1 MSLPENTQF
10 GRQIEVRIKNFETN
24 TLTTF
29 NSGFDI
35 ECQFYK
41 TIDEVTEA
49 SIGSVTVYNITDETF
64 QKVNLK
70 HCELEFLY
78 GYVYAGGLKRLF
90 LADVVS
96 VDRSTDSKGNI
107 ITVFQVS
114 INFRQYNFL
123 PLTISQRET
132 SLGKI
137 VFGLSDIYDVG
148 IDFKLDN
155 IPEEHR
161 DAVAEYVMTARVPR
175 VSYVGNFKKF
185 FDELKRTFGVILHSN
200 EGVNGVA
207 SNGKKAEVVQ
217 GLTFMFANNQVPAVI
232 NKATKP
238 YQKISS
244 PDLSKDLFQEDVQDD
259 IVTIFNYETGLLE
272 SPKVEYKIQKVPED
286 WKFNK
291 GEEQTFESQV
301 RQQNQNIKAAEA
313 ASKRAERE
321 KKAKEKGKVLKLQ
334 KPKKKGTISIKRKFL
349 KAKTLINAD
358 VRPRSLVQIES
369 IIAENN
375 GVYRVHSV
383 TFTANNT
390 SSSYMELQLESVD
403 DTETQLTEQ
412 EEQELQESQSA
423 SGELGNE
430 AQVGS
435 TGDYE

>member
-1 MSLPENTQF
+1 MELDMFSELNNPELLKSQISKRINETTGLNNTSKSS
-10 GRQIEVRIKNFETN
+10 I
-24 TLTTF
+24 LTH
-29 NSGFDI
+29 
-35 ECQFYK
+35 
-41 TIDEVTEA
+41 
-49 SIGSVTVYNITDETF
+49 ITDAIANTIHDTTSYTASVINSTF
-64 QKVNLK
+64 T
-70 HCELEFLY
+70 EFASGDRLTDNATEF
-78 GYVYAGGLKRLF
+78 GVIRNVYADMYISSEDGI
-90 LADVVS
+90 VS
-96 VDRSTDSKGNI
+96 LNTSDSM
-107 ITVFQVS
+107 
-114 INFRQYNFL
+114 NF
-123 PLTISQRET
+123 
-132 SLGKI
+132 
-137 VFGLSDIYDVG
+137 
-148 IDFKLDN
+148 
-155 IPEEHR
+155 
-161 DAVAEYVMTARVPR
+161 PR

-185 FDELKRTFGVILHSN
+185 FDELKRTFGIILHSN

-244 PDLSKDLFQEDVQDD
+244 PDLTKDLFQEDVQDD

-286 WKFNK
+286 WKFNR

-321 KKAKEKGKVLKLQ
+321 KKAKEKGKVLKPQ

-412 EEQELQESQSA
+412 EEQELQESQS
-423 SGELGNE
+423 SNGELGNE